1 VLAQAENGRMTLI
14 KITRIVYGLLGV
26 PRPCQ
31 FHPVCGDV
39 AGRIAATQG
48 VRGASVII
56 RGVPD

>member
-1 VLAQAENGRMTLI
+1 MRLI

-26 PRPCQ
+26 PRHRQ
-31 FHPVCGDV
+31 FHTVCGDV